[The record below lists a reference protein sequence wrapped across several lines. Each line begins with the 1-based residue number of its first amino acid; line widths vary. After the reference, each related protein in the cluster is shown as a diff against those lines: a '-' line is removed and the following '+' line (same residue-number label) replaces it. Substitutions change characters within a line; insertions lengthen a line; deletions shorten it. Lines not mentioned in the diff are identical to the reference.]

1 MSKGYWF
8 CAYRSIKDPNVL
20 VRYSK
25 LATPVVLAAGG
36 RFLFRG
42 VAEEV
47 REAGVKDRTVVIE
60 FETLELAVATYE
72 SKGYQEAIAVL
83 ADAAERDF
91 RIVKALD

>member
-1 MSKGYWF
+1 
-8 CAYRSIKDPNVL
+8 
-20 VRYSK
+20 
-25 LATPVVLAAGG
+25 
-36 RFLFRG
+36 
-42 VAEEV
+42 
-47 REAGVKDRTVVIE
+47 VIE